1 MYMNKK
7 LYSILT
13 LWCLLASPIFFTAC
27 SEDDGTVD
35 EYADWQIKNERYM
48 DSIAEVAK
56 TEPGWLT
63 LRNYK
68 LPPTEL
74 GQPSDDKVSDY
85 VYAKVH
91 TTGDGPVALFTDS
104 VSVGYELSLI
114 NGKVMQKTWT
124 TDKYEKEYD
133 FPYQTRVNA
142 SGLREGWKIVLQYM
156 PVGSYWTVYI
166 PYQLG
171 YGEAGNNDIPGYS
184 DLIFDMHLYDVFPL
198 KGIEGK
204 SADREDDVTVE

>member
-1 MYMNKK
+1 MNKK
-7 LYSILT
+7 LYSILA
-13 LWCLLASPIFFTAC
+13 LLCLLVFPGIFTAC

-74 GQPSDDKVSDY
+74 GQESNDKVSDY

-91 TTGDGPVALFTDS
+91 VMGDGPIALYKDTAL
-104 VSVGYELSLI
+104 VGYELSLI
-114 NGKVMQKTWT
+114 NGKVIQKTWV
-124 TDKYEKEYD
+124 TDDYEED
-133 FPYQTRVNA
+133 FDSPARSNIDATD
-142 SGLREGWKIVLQYM
+142 LREGWKIALQHM
-156 PVGSYWTVYI
+156 PVGSFWTIYI

-171 YGEAGNNDIPGYS
+171 YGESGSGNVPAYS

-204 SADREDDVTVE
+204 SVSDEK